1 LVALLQSMDQRS
13 DALQAPS
20 WIPQSFVTIGL
31 GLMALM
37 MAVRLVTS
45 LRR

>member
-1 LVALLQSMDQRS
+1 LQEMDQRS

-20 WIPQSFVTIGL
+20 WIPQSFVTVGL
-31 GLMALM
+31 TLMALM
-37 MAVRLVTS
+37 VAARLFTS